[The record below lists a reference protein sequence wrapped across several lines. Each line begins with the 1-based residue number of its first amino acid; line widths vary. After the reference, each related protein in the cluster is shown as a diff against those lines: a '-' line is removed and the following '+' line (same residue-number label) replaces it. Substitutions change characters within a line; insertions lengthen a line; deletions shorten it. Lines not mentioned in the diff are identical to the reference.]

1 MIKIYKD
8 NFANAIFIED
18 ANGVQFL
25 NSLQATVNSSLVT
38 IRDLARDIDIVS
50 DTAHTDFV
58 DENGNVYP
66 GDEIAVCN
74 QLNTIFTGSGSTGEL
89 PNITSSNTA
98 SIVAGQSLNYELT
111 ADYGVGYEWSNLPS
125 GVTTAEGNPRR
136 IIGGTSLTA
145 GTYTITAKAIN
156 YFGEDTMTLTLT
168 VSSPPFANTK
178 SIQFQNNDYCGANA
192 ALLDSILGRSS
203 NGSGSGDAW
212 TISCFFKPGTAT
224 NASQTIFY
232 FGAQDVANNG
242 QLQIKYNGSNKRI
255 ELRYGSNN
263 NRLNLITATNSLT
276 VSQWHHV
283 MVTYDGGTT
292 GSASGSVNS
301 YYSRFSIY
309 IDGVAQT
316 TTNSHSNYGWS
327 GSIIGDNLR
336 IGRWNNGQNLRNS
349 CKVDEVAVWGSDQG
363 SNISDIYNSGTPHDL
378 SSITTP
384 PDHWWRM
391 GDGDNY
397 PNLLDSGDT
406 GGCTFVMY
414 SMTAASIVSDVP

>member
-8 NFANAIFIED
+8 SSANAVFIED
-18 ANGVQFL
+18 ANGVQFI
-25 NSLQATVNSSLVT
+25 NSLQATIDSGLISV
-38 IRDLARDIDIVS
+38 RDLARDIEIVS
-50 DTAHTDFV
+50 AVAHTEFV
-58 DENGNVYP
+58 DQNGTSYT
-66 GDEIAVCN
+66 GDINSVAN
-74 QLNTIFTGSGSTGEL
+74 QLNTVFSGSGSTGQL
-89 PNITSSNTA
+89 PNITSSNAA

-136 IIGGTSLTA
+136 IIGGSSLTV
-145 GTYTITAKAIN
+145 GTYAITAKAIN
-156 YFGEDTMTLTLT
+156 YFGEDTITLTLT
-168 VSSPPFANTK
+168 VSTPPFANTK

-192 ALLDSILGRSS
+192 ALLDSILGRSG

-212 TISCFFKPGTAT
+212 TVSLYFKPGTAS
-224 NASQTIFY
+224 NQSQTIFY

-242 QLQIKYNGSNKRI
+242 QLQIKYNGNSKRV

-263 NRLNLITATNSLT
+263 NRLNLFTPVDSLT

-283 MVTYDGGTT
+283 TVTYDGGTT

-316 TTNSHSNYGWS
+316 TTNSHSNYGFS
-327 GSIIGDNLR
+327 GSITGQNLR

-378 SSITTP
+378 SEITTP

-391 GDGDNY
+391 GDGDNF
-397 PNLLDSGDT
+397 PNLVDSGDV
-406 GGCTFVMY
+406 GGCVFVMY

>member
-8 NFANAIFIED
+8 SSANAIFIED
-18 ANGVQFL
+18 ANGVQFI
-25 NSLQATVNSSLVT
+25 NSLQATIDSDLISV
-38 IRDLARDIDIVS
+38 RDLARDIEIVS
-50 DTAHTDFV
+50 AVAHTEFV
-58 DENGNVYP
+58 DQNGASYT
-66 GDEIAVCN
+66 GDINSVAN
-74 QLNTIFTGSGSTGEL
+74 QLNTVFSGSGSTGQL

-136 IIGGTSLTA
+136 IIGGSSLTA
-145 GTYTITAKAIN
+145 GTYAITAKAIN
-156 YFGEDTMTLTLT
+156 YFGEDTITLTLT
-168 VSSPPFANTK
+168 VSTPPFANTK

-192 ALLDSILGRSS
+192 ALLDSILGRSGH
-203 NGSGSGDAW
+203 GSGSSEAW
-212 TISCFFKPGTAT
+212 TVSLYFKPGTAG
-224 NASQTIFY
+224 NQSQTIFY

-242 QLQIKYNGSNKRI
+242 QLQIKYNGNSKRV

-263 NRLNLITATNSLT
+263 NRLNLFTPVNSLT

-292 GSASGSVNS
+292 GAASGSVNS
-301 YYSRFSIY
+301 YYGRFSIY

-327 GSIIGDNLR
+327 GSIVGDNLR

-363 SNISDIYNSGTPHDL
+363 SNISDIYNGGTPHDL
-378 SSITTP
+378 SGITTP

-391 GDGDNY
+391 GDGDNF
-397 PNLLDSGDT
+397 PNLVDSGDV
-406 GGCTFVMY
+406 GGCVFVMY